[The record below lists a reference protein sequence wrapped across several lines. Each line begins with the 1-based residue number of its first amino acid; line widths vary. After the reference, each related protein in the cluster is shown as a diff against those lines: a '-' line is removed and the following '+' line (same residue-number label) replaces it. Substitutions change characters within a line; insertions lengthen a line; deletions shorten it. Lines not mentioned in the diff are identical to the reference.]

1 MMTSMMTVF
10 RPGGMADLAAVESI
24 QYQSPEAS
32 HWDPRE
38 YLHHDFWVAT
48 IDAAVAGFLVMR
60 RLAADEGEIL
70 NLAVAR
76 EFRRKRV
83 AEGLF
88 RAALERFRGY
98 VFLEVRKSNDAAQEF
113 YKYLG
118 FQVVSLRTSYYD
130 NPPETA
136 IVMKFHSC

>member
-1 MMTSMMTVF
+1 MMTVF
-10 RPGGMADLAAVESI
+10 RPGGVADLAAVESI
-24 QYQSPEAS
+24 QYQSREAS
-32 HWDPRE
+32 HWNPRE
-38 YLHHDFWVAT
+38 YLDHEFWVAT
-48 IDAAVAGFLVMR
+48 VDGVVAGFLVTR
-60 RLAADEGEIL
+60 RLTVDEVEVL

-76 EFRRKRV
+76 EFRRKRL

-88 RAALERFRGY
+88 RAALERFRGS
-98 VFLEVRKSNDAAQEF
+98 VFLEVRESNVTAQQF